1 MGDGVQ
7 ARAAGFGR
15 PSLLPKGGLRCIFRF
30 TVLRC
35 AWSIELTPWFRLRT
49 STVAQRRRS
58 KEAEGGVSYA
68 R

>member
-35 AWSIELTPWFRLRT
+35 AWGIELRLRT